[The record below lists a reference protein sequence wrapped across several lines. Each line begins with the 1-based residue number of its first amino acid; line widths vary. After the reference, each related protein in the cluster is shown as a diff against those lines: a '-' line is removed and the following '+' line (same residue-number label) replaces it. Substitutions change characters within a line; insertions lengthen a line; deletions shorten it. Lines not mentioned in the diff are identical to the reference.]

1 VFREERV
8 NGPKSKVES
17 QEPRR
22 KSFRENGSQ
31 KRAAHKLPI
40 NGHSAFAFTLHPA
53 RAIALKLILLSVLT
67 ATLGRAPLLAATHA
81 STPAST
87 LASTLGGTVFDPDGR
102 PVPGAQVTLLTPLAE
117 LEQREAD
124 AQGRFTFQGLH
135 PGAFKL
141 VVNAPGFAT
150 ASVDVVVGQDSAP
163 RTVDFHL
170 SVGAL
175 RQQVVVSAALGGAL
189 APEVGSS
196 VSVVSQQEIEDR
208 DAQSVLEVLRGLP
221 GVDVNQSGRDGGV
234 TGVFVRGGDSD
245 YNLVMID
252 GVELNEFGGA
262 FDFSSLP
269 ADGLQQVEV
278 IRGPESALY
287 GPDAVTSVINIVSQR
302 GQGPPHFS
310 AVAEAGSF
318 TTRRFATAGSGLT
331 DGLGWAYDLSR
342 LTFGGVV
349 PNDNYRRQ
357 SAFLGLSYSR
367 SPRREVNFHFF
378 GDSNDAG
385 DPGPFGSDPLG
396 LYSPCSVIPPP
407 CRGVDTISRDKEN
420 QFTYQLS
427 ETEQL
432 ASHFRQVT
440 TASVATNN
448 EFFHSPYGDAFSDN
462 LRAIL
467 NTRSEVAVSA
477 KDFLV
482 AGFEYNREQIK
493 DTYIADLNGEPF
505 LLPRTSLAA
514 FLENRWSPTHRWFVT
529 TGVRVDDIETRAL
542 PPQEY
547 AMAPVVVPATTVDKV
562 NPRASVAYLLRDP
575 GSATP
580 LGATRLH
587 ASFGTGIRPPSGYEL
602 AFTNNP
608 HLKPEESLS
617 FDSGVEQRFFGDHA
631 VVEAT
636 YFENHFKDQI
646 VTLTGS
652 LANLSN
658 WESANLAR
666 SRARGLETSFRL
678 RPWSSFE
685 LDGEYTRDDT
695 AILALA
701 GSTLPP
707 TYFQVGQPLLRR
719 PRDSAGWNATWWRQR
734 LMLNLN
740 TYIRGRVLDV
750 EPNYGISEGLFRD
763 KGYVLTNAGFSYRL
777 RRGVEIYGRLN
788 NFLDQKYEESFGY
801 PALHLNFLA
810 GARFHFPAE

>member
-1 VFREERV
+1 MFRQERV
-8 NGPKSKVES
+8 NGPTSKVES
-17 QEPRR
+17 QETKILSRFSTAATNCRSQLGVRYDHQQRTADCRLTEERR
-22 KSFRENGSQ
+22 VGKPHGPFNRPSTIVTL
-31 KRAAHKLPI
+31 ALTI
-40 NGHSAFAFTLHPA
+40 AF
-53 RAIALKLILLSVLT
+53 KLILLS
-67 ATLGRAPLLAATHA
+67 LLAATLA
-81 STPAST
+81 TAPLSAAT
-87 LASTLGGTVFDPDGR
+87 LDGTVFDPEGR

-117 LEQREAD
+117 LEQREAN

-135 PGAFKL
+135 PGNFKL

-150 ASVDVVVGQDSAP
+150 ASLDVAIADDSAA
-163 RTVDFHL
+163 RTADIHL

-196 VSVVSQQEIEDR
+196 VSVVSKQEIEDR
-208 DAQSVLEVLRGLP
+208 DAQSVLEVLRGVP
-221 GVDVNQSGRDGGV
+221 GVDVNQTGRDGGA
-234 TGVFVRGGDSD
+234 TSVFVRGGNYD

-269 ADGLQQVEV
+269 ADGVQQVEV

-302 GQGPPHFS
+302 GQGSPHFS
-310 AVAEAGSF
+310 ALAEAGSF
-318 TTRRFATAGSGLT
+318 TTRRLATGGSGLT
-331 DGLGWAYDLSR
+331 DGLGWSYDLSR

-349 PNDNYRRQ
+349 PNDNYRNQ

-385 DPGPFGSDPLG
+385 APGPFGSDPLG
-396 LYSPCSVIPPP
+396 LYASID
-407 CRGVDTISRDKEN
+407 RISRDKEN
-420 QFTYQLS
+420 LFTYQLS

-440 TASVATNN
+440 TASIATNN

-462 LRAIL
+462 LRVIL

-493 DTYIADLNGEPF
+493 DTYIADLSGAPF

-542 PPQEY
+542 PPP
-547 AMAPVVVPATTVDKV
+547 AGLPATTVDKV
-562 NPRASVAYLLRDP
+562 NPRASAAYLIRDT
-575 GSATP
+575 GSANP
-580 LGATRLH
+580 LGTTRLH

-602 AFTNNP
+602 AFTTNP
-608 HLKPEESLS
+608 HLKPEESVS
-617 FDSGVEQRFFGDHA
+617 FDAGVEQRFFGDHA
-631 VVEAT
+631 VVETT
-636 YFENHFKDQI
+636 YFENHFRDQI

-652 LANLSN
+652 LASLSN
-658 WESANLAR
+658 WESVNLAR

-685 LDGEYTRDDT
+685 LQGEYTRDDT

-701 GSTLPP
+701 GTTLPP

-719 PRDSAGWNATWWRQR
+719 PRDSAGWNATLWHKR

-740 TYIRGRVLDV
+740 SYIRGPVLDV
-750 EPNYGISEGLFRD
+750 EPNYGISEGFFRD
-763 KGYVLTNAGFSYRL
+763 KGYVVANAGFSYRL
-777 RRGVEIYGRLN
+777 RRGIEIYGRLN

-810 GARFHFPAE
+810 GARLNFPAE

>member
-1 VFREERV
+1 VC
-8 NGPKSKVES
+8 
-17 QEPRR
+17 
-22 KSFRENGSQ
+22 
-31 KRAAHKLPI
+31 
-40 NGHSAFAFTLHPA
+40 
-53 RAIALKLILLSVLT
+53 VL
-67 ATLGRAPLLAATHA
+67 ATLVCAAA
-81 STPAST
+81 AQGAT
-87 LASTLGGTVFDPDGR
+87 LEGTVFDPSRR
-102 PVPGAQVTLLTPLAE
+102 PVPGAQVTLLTPLAAAE
-117 LEQREAD
+117 ERKAD
-124 AQGRFTFQGLH
+124 AGGHFEFGDLRPGRYR
-135 PGAFKL
+135 L
-141 VVNAPGFAT
+141 VANAPGFST
-150 ASVDVVVGQDSAP
+150 ASAP
-163 RTVDFHL
+163 VELAGGNTTLTRDL
-170 SVGAL
+170 RLEIGAVQ
-175 RQQVVVSAALGGAL
+175 QQVVVSAALGGAL

-196 VSVVSQQEIEDR
+196 VSVVSQQEIEGR
-208 DAQSVLEVLRGLP
+208 DAQSVLEVLRGVP
-221 GVDVNQSGRDGGV
+221 GVDVNQTGRDGGV
-234 TGVFVRGGDSD
+234 TGVFIRGGDSD

-252 GVELNEFGGA
+252 GVELNELGGA

-269 ADGLQQVEV
+269 ADGVQQVEV

-302 GQGPPHFS
+302 GEGPPHFS
-310 AVAEAGSF
+310 GLAEAGSF

-357 SAFLGLSYSR
+357 SAFLSLGYSR

-396 LYSPCSVIPPP
+396 LYPGID
-407 CRGVDTISRDKEN
+407 RISRDKEN
-420 QFTYQLS
+420 LFTYQAS

-440 TASVATNN
+440 TASIATNN
-448 EFFHSPYGDAFSDN
+448 EFFHTPYGDSFSDN
-462 LRAIL
+462 LRAVL
-467 NTRSEVAVSA
+467 NTRSEVAVSS

-514 FLENRWSPTHRWFVT
+514 FLENRWNPTRRWFVT
-529 TGVRVDDIETRAL
+529 TGLRVDDIETRAL
-542 PPQEY
+542 PLP
-547 AMAPVVVPATTVDKV
+547 AGLPATTIDKV
-562 NPRASVAYLLRDP
+562 NPRASVAYLMRDT
-575 GSATP
+575 GTASP
-580 LGATRLH
+580 LGSTRLH
-587 ASFGTGIRPPSGYEL
+587 GSFGTGIRPPNGFEL
-602 AFTNNP
+602 AFTTNP

-617 FDSGVEQRFFGDHA
+617 FDAGIEQRFFGDRA
-631 VVEAT
+631 VIEAT

-652 LANLSN
+652 LTNLSN

-678 RPWSSFE
+678 RPWSAFE
-685 LDGEYTRDDT
+685 LGGEYTRDDT

-719 PRDSAGWNATWWRQR
+719 PRDSAGWNATWWHKR

-740 TYIRGRVLDV
+740 SYIRGPVLDV
-750 EPNYGISEGLFRD
+750 EPNYGISEGLFRN
-763 KGYVLTNAGFSYRL
+763 KGYVLANTGFSYRVH
-777 RRGVEIYGRLN
+777 RGVEIYGRLN
-788 NFLDQKYEESFGY
+788 NFLNQKYEESFGY

-810 GARFHFPAE
+810 GIRFNIPAE

>member
-1 VFREERV
+1 
-8 NGPKSKVES
+8 
-17 QEPRR
+17 
-22 KSFRENGSQ
+22 
-31 KRAAHKLPI
+31 
-40 NGHSAFAFTLHPA
+40 
-53 RAIALKLILLSVLT
+53 
-67 ATLGRAPLLAATHA
+67 
-81 STPAST
+81 
-87 LASTLGGTVFDPDGR
+87 
-102 PVPGAQVTLLTPLAE
+102 LTPLAAAE
-117 LEQREAD
+117 ERKAD
-124 AQGRFTFQGLH
+124 AGGHFEFGDLRPGRYR
-135 PGAFKL
+135 L
-141 VVNAPGFAT
+141 VANAPGFST
-150 ASVDVVVGQDSAP
+150 ASAP
-163 RTVDFHL
+163 VELAGGNTTLTRDL
-170 SVGAL
+170 RLEIGAVQ
-175 RQQVVVSAALGGAL
+175 QQVVVSAALGGAL

-196 VSVVSQQEIEDR
+196 VSVVSQQEIEGR
-208 DAQSVLEVLRGLP
+208 DAQSVLEVLRGVP
-221 GVDVNQSGRDGGV
+221 GVDVNQTGRDGGV
-234 TGVFVRGGDSD
+234 TGVFIRGGDSD

-252 GVELNEFGGA
+252 GVELNELGGA

-269 ADGLQQVEV
+269 ADGVQQVEV

-302 GQGPPHFS
+302 GEGPPHFS
-310 AVAEAGSF
+310 GLAEAGSF

-357 SAFLGLSYSR
+357 SAFLSLGYSR

-396 LYSPCSVIPPP
+396 LYPGID
-407 CRGVDTISRDKEN
+407 RISRDKEN
-420 QFTYQLS
+420 LFTYQAS

-440 TASVATNN
+440 TASIATNN
-448 EFFHSPYGDAFSDN
+448 EFFHTPYGDSFSDN
-462 LRAIL
+462 LRAVL
-467 NTRSEVAVSA
+467 NTRSEVAVSS

-514 FLENRWSPTHRWFVT
+514 FLENRWNPTRRWFVT
-529 TGVRVDDIETRAL
+529 TGLRVDDIETRAL
-542 PPQEY
+542 PLP
-547 AMAPVVVPATTVDKV
+547 AGLPATTIDKV
-562 NPRASVAYLLRDP
+562 NPRASVAYLMRDT
-575 GSATP
+575 GTASP
-580 LGATRLH
+580 LGSTRLH
-587 ASFGTGIRPPSGYEL
+587 GSFGTGIRPPNGFEL
-602 AFTNNP
+602 AFTTNP

-617 FDSGVEQRFFGDHA
+617 FDAGIEQRFFGDRA
-631 VVEAT
+631 VIEAT

-652 LANLSN
+652 LTNLSN

-678 RPWSSFE
+678 RPWSAFE
-685 LDGEYTRDDT
+685 LGGEYTRDDT

-719 PRDSAGWNATWWRQR
+719 PRDSAGWNATWWHKR

-740 TYIRGRVLDV
+740 SYIRGPVLDV
-750 EPNYGISEGLFRD
+750 EPNYGISEGLFRN
-763 KGYVLTNAGFSYRL
+763 KGYVLANTGFSYRVH
-777 RRGVEIYGRLN
+777 RGVEIYGRLN
-788 NFLDQKYEESFGY
+788 NFLNQKYEESFGY

-810 GARFHFPAE
+810 GIRFNIPAE

>member
-8 NGPKSKVES
+8 SGTRSLVESQATPRKTPRANGPKEHSPS
-17 QEPRR
+17 
-22 KSFRENGSQ
+22 
-31 KRAAHKLPI
+31 HKLPI
-40 NGHSAFAFTLHPA
+40 NGYSALGFALQPPG
-53 RAIALKLILLSVLT
+53 AIVLKLILLSVLA
-67 ATLGRAPLLAATHA
+67 ATLGIAPLVAA
-81 STPAST
+81 
-87 LASTLGGTVFDPDGR
+87 TLGGTVFDPDGR
-102 PVPGAQVTLLTPLAE
+102 PVPGAQITLLTPLAE
-117 LEQREAD
+117 LVQREAD
-124 AQGRFTFQGLH
+124 AQGRFTFEGLH
-135 PGAFKL
+135 VGAFKL
-141 VVNAPGFAT
+141 VANAPGFAT
-150 ASVDVVVGQDSAP
+150 ASADFVIVQDAVA
-163 RTVDFHL
+163 RTVDLRL
-170 SVGAL
+170 SVGAV

-196 VSVVSQQEIEDR
+196 VSVVSQQEIENR
-208 DAQSVLEVLRGLP
+208 GAQSVLEVLRGVP
-221 GVDVNQSGRDGGV
+221 GVDVNQTGRDGGA
-234 TGVFVRGGDSD
+234 TSVFVRGGDYD

-269 ADGLQQVEV
+269 ADGVQQVEV

-302 GQGPPHFS
+302 GEGPPHFS

-331 DGLGWAYDLSR
+331 NGLGWAYDLSR

-357 SAFLGLSYSR
+357 SAFLSLDYSR

-396 LYSPCSVIPPP
+396 LYPGI
-407 CRGVDTISRDKEN
+407 DKISRDKEN
-420 QFTYQLS
+420 QFTYQVS
-427 ETEQL
+427 DTEQL
-432 ASHFRQVT
+432 APHFRQVT
-440 TASVATNN
+440 AASVATNN

-462 LRAIL
+462 LRAVL

-482 AGFEYNREQIK
+482 AGLEYNREQIK
-493 DTYIADLNGEPF
+493 DTYIAGLNGKPF

-514 FLENRWSPTHRWFVT
+514 FLENRWSPSHRWFVT

-542 PPQEY
+542 PLP
-547 AMAPVVVPATTVDKV
+547 AGLPATTVDKV
-562 NPRASVAYLLRDP
+562 NPRVSVAYLLRDP
-575 GSATP
+575 GSASP
-580 LGATRLH
+580 WGSTRLH
-587 ASFGTGIRPPSGYEL
+587 ASFGTGIRPPNGYEL
-602 AFTNNP
+602 AFTTNP
-608 HLKPEESLS
+608 HLKPEESIS
-617 FDSGVEQRFFGDHA
+617 FDSGIEQRFFGDHA
-631 VVEAT
+631 VVETT
-636 YFENHFKDQI
+636 YFENHFRDQI

-652 LANLSN
+652 LANLST

-678 RPWSSFE
+678 RPWSAFE
-685 LDGEYTRDDT
+685 LEGEYTRDDT
-695 AILALA
+695 AILALD

-719 PRDSAGWNATWWRQR
+719 PRDSAGWNATWWHKR

-740 TYIRGRVLDV
+740 SYIRGPVQDV
-750 EPNYGISEGLFRD
+750 EPNYGISQGFFRD
-763 KGYVLTNAGFSYRL
+763 KGYVLANAGFSYRL
-777 RRGVEIYGRLN
+777 RRGIEIYGRVN

-810 GARFHFPAE
+810 GARFNFPAE